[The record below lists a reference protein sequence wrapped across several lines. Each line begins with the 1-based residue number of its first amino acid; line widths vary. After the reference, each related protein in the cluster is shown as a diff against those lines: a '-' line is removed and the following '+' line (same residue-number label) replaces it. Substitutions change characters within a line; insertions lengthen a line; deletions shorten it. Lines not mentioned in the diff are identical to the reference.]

1 LFIFE
6 DEKPHDIIRFQGCV
20 VETESFVMI
29 KFLEFLRIILEDGFQ
44 AAPKT
49 FPVIQDILQIEYITN
64 DNDGDGE
71 VLKVQKGTSTE
82 KKRSSNRKQDRKY
95 REMTTEFSNEIDGYD
110 D

>member
-1 LFIFE
+1 MKYRIFQNLL
-6 DEKPHDIIRFQGCV
+6 IQLSSNCSNTQGNYQV
-20 VETESFVMI
+20 NN
-29 KFLEFLRIILEDGFQ
+29 KAFLKDLE
-44 AAPKT
+44 
-49 FPVIQDILQIEYITN
+49 VIQDILQIEYITN